1 MLNAIS
7 LTLTYVP
14 VVRLNGDDRNTEAGI
29 VHVR

>member
-7 LTLTYVP
+7 LTLTYDP
-14 VVRLNGDDRNTEAGI
+14 VFKLKGEDLNTEAGI